1 MARKLVSIRQVS
13 GTKHIAGSSRL
24 ELATVDGWSCAI
36 RSGTIAA
43 GDLALF
49 FEIDCF
55 LPVQPLY
62 LAPSNPI
69 HLQRKTW
76 RGHDGIHINTQ
87 MVGKDIS
94 QGVLLRLENFPEIED
109 KLGVLTRE
117 HGKEEGLKRAMEICF
132 AQQLG
137 VMKWELSTSETATK
151 LGRFPAFIAKTDLT
165 RIQDNSK
172 ESLFEEAEYRNTIW
186 QESVKMDGSSMTVY
200 FVRADFRWMKS
211 LPRPHAPEASDRNL
225 NSTAGKS
232 RFGVC
237 SREWDL
243 VQDEKNRFWKAALD
257 SQLPEKLAKVDR
269 NVAIQ
274 GELVGSTINGNRH
287 GYQKGEHEFF
297 VYSMWDIDR
306 QERFLPSLTEERT
319 KSLGLKHVPVLGYVK
334 LPDIARSHEDLL
346 ERAKGTHADGRKREG
361 LVFKSVS
368 DGRNFKVIAN
378 DYLLEH
384 KE

>member
-13 GTKHIAGSSRL
+13 GTKPIIGCPHL
-24 ELATVDGWSCAI
+24 ELATVDGWTCAI
-36 RSGTIAA
+36 RSGTFAS

-62 LAPSNPI
+62 LAPNNPI

-76 RGHDGIHINTQ
+76 RGHEGIHVNTQ
-87 MVGKDIS
+87 MVGKEIS
-94 QGVLLRLENFPEIED
+94 QGVLMRLENFPEIED
-109 KLGVLTRE
+109 RLILLTRE
-117 HGKEEGLKRAMEICF
+117 HGQEEGLRIAMQPCF

-137 VMKWELSTSETATK
+137 VMKWVLSPSETATK

-165 RIQDNSK
+165 RLQDKSNM
-172 ESLFEEAEYRNTIW
+172 SLFEEAKCRDTVW

-211 LPRPHAPEASDRNL
+211 LPHLPEGSDKNR
-225 NSTAGKS
+225 TAAKG

-243 VQDEKNRFWKAALD
+243 VEDEKNRFWKAALENR
-257 SQLPEKLAKVDR
+257 LPEKLAKMNC

-287 GYQKGEHEFF
+287 GYQKGQHEFF
-297 VYSMWDIDR
+297 VYTMWDIDR
-306 QERFLPSLTEERT
+306 QERLSPSLTEERT
-319 KSLGLKHVPVLGYVK
+319 KLLDLRHVPVLGYVR
-334 LPDIARSHEDLL
+334 LPEIASSNEDLL
-346 ERAKGTHADGRKREG
+346 ERAKGRHADDRKREG
-361 LVFKSVS
+361 LVFKAVN
-368 DGRNFKVIAN
+368 DGRSFKVIAN

-384 KE
+384 EE